1 MGMKYKYTASIQDSA
16 LDSVHI
22 NMDFIIIIQ
31 GTEHTLHFCVYN
43 VYTSNIYWYTIRYT
57 ITLITEHN

>member
-22 NMDFIIIIQ
+22 NMDFVIIP
-31 GTEHTLHFCVYN
+31 GDVTHSSFLCLYTL
-43 VYTSNIYWYTIRYT
+43 NIYWYTIRYT